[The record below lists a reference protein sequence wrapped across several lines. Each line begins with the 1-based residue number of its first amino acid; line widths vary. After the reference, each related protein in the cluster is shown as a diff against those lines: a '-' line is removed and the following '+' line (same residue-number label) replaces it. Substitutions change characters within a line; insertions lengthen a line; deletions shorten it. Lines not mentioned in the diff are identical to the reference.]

1 MKKLESTILN
11 MALVLTIISIV
22 SAGLLALVNS
32 VTSEPIAR
40 INEKTV
46 SDGVKS
52 VILGDRDIE
61 FTVAPAQEKNGFVFH
76 RVTDASGNILGTA
89 VESTDPNGFGGN
101 LKVMVGFAPEGEI
114 LGYQVLE
121 HSETPGLGAQ
131 ADEWFRQASGEVAEQ
146 SAVTSVIFGAPAEAG
161 NHSIIGMNP
170 GDNMMTVSKDGGE
183 VDAITAS
190 TITSKA
196 FLRAVNAAY
205 KALYGYSAAD
215 AVSGAS
221 TQVKKKNRK

>member
-1 MKKLESTILN
+1 MKKLQSNIVN
-11 MALVLTIISIV
+11 MAVVLTVISVV
-22 SAGLLALVNS
+22 SAGLLAWVNNI
-32 VTSEPIAR
+32 TSGPVAA

-46 SDGVKS
+46 SDGVKN
-52 VILGDRDIE
+52 VVLGDRDIE
-61 FTVAPAQEKNGFVFH
+61 FNVAPAQEKNGFVFH
-76 RVTDASGNILGTA
+76 RVTDASGNVLGTA
-89 VESTDPNGFGGN
+89 VESTDPNGFGGS
-101 LKVMVGFAPEGEI
+101 LKIMVGFDPEGEI

-131 ADEWFRQASGEVAEQ
+131 ADAWFRQASGGEVEEQ
-146 SAVTSVIFGAPAEAG
+146 SAFADVFLGTPAKAG
-161 NHSIIGMNP
+161 NHNIIGMNP
-170 GDNMMTVSKDGGE
+170 GDDLMWVSKDGGE

-205 KALYGYSAAD
+205 KSLFGYSAAD

-221 TQVKKKNRK
+221 TQAKKKK